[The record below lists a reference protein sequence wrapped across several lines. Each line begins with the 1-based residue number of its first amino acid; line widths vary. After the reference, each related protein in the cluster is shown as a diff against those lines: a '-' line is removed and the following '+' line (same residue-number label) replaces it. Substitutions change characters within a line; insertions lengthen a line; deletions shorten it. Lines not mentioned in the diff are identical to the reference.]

1 MFLST
6 EKQELKINLVETESN
21 VEQESLISAICLQL
35 SDFCAARLECL
46 SLYIQMYKST
56 LSSPLHT
63 LCSEVEVLLESYPA
77 KISHDC
83 LKRIQDCVTEELTV
97 LLALLQAGQKISE
110 WNYTGALYDM
120 DEAHEVLV
128 RWKPLVMNH
137 QGSTFRGSFFSFGEK
152 SSTPASGLYL
162 WMEKFF
168 QTLKSRFTFYF
179 YEALSTSG
187 SADELKQILSRVKYD
202 FVTKSMSHIKR
213 NDFQQLL
220 LVLDTK
226 GNDMPP
232 QVGYSF
238 PTLSDS
244 PPTASSAGDYSVV
257 LNLPPACNVQPV
269 FSLINDKMDELK
281 QEKIVYYSSVETS
294 KTYFC
299 AQADQKIFIVLVCG
313 GYRNEKDSNLIVY
326 FNEVLNNLKLKKIA
340 LLLKPGNR

>member
-1 MFLST
+1 MEMSDRTKERDVQHAEYKFFYTYFSYLGSFMCDKAKEFAEKERATFLPANLQVALVHLAQHEKVYFSLSFLEQKSWFARRDSLKNSYSTLQSMFLST

-179 YEALSTSG
+179 YE
-187 SADELKQILSRVKYD
+187 
-202 FVTKSMSHIKR
+202 
-213 NDFQQLL
+213 
-220 LVLDTK
+220 
-226 GNDMPP
+226 
-232 QVGYSF
+232 
-238 PTLSDS
+238 
-244 PPTASSAGDYSVV
+244 
-257 LNLPPACNVQPV
+257 
-269 FSLINDKMDELK
+269 
-281 QEKIVYYSSVETS
+281 
-294 KTYFC
+294 
-299 AQADQKIFIVLVCG
+299 
-313 GYRNEKDSNLIVY
+313 
-326 FNEVLNNLKLKKIA
+326 
-340 LLLKPGNR
+340 